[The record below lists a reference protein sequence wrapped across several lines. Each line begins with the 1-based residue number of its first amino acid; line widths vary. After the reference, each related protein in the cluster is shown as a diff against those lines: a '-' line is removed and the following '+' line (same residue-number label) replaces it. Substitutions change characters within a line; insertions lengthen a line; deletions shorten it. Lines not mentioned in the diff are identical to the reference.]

1 MKIRLDSNTS
11 GKNFYITTTL
21 PYVNADLHIG
31 HAMEFV
37 YADIV
42 ARYKRLLGFNVF
54 FNTGTDEHGLKIYRK
69 AVEGGQEP
77 QKYAD
82 EYFEKFKE
90 VIGILGLFDGVNLIR
105 TTDENHKKSAQEFWK
120 VCDKNGYIY
129 KKNYKI
135 KYCVGCEL
143 EKTES
148 ELEDGCCPLHP
159 NQKLEIIDEE
169 NYFFTFSKFQ
179 KPLLELYENNPNFVV
194 PVSRLKEIKTFV
206 GRGLED
212 FSISRLK
219 RKMPWGVAV
228 PNDPE
233 HIMYV
238 WFDALV
244 NYISVIGWP
253 GDTDKF
259 SKWWPVTQ
267 YCGKD
272 NLRQQA
278 AMWQAMLLAAG
289 LTASKQIVVHGFIN
303 SGGRKMSKSLG
314 NVISPVNI
322 VAEYGADA
330 LRYYLARELNP
341 FEDSDVTIDK
351 FKDAY
356 NANLAN
362 GLGNLTGR
370 IIKMSETYLEKPV
383 NAEVIFEFPKE
394 FSEHIERF
402 ELNKAMDFVWRKISE
417 ADSYIQK
424 NQPFKVIKENKEE
437 GEKMIAHLVRELSA
451 IADLLKIFMPDT
463 AENIKKAIKEN
474 KMPVKSLFP
483 RKE

>member
-1 MKIRLDSNTS
+1 
-11 GKNFYITTTL
+11 
-21 PYVNADLHIG
+21 
-31 HAMEFV
+31 
-37 YADIV
+37 
-42 ARYKRLLGFNVF
+42 
-54 FNTGTDEHGLKIYRK
+54 
-69 AVEGGQEP
+69 
-77 QKYAD
+77 
-82 EYFEKFKE
+82 
-90 VIGILGLFDGVNLIR
+90 
-105 TTDENHKKSAQEFWK
+105 
-120 VCDKNGYIY
+120 
-129 KKNYKI
+129 
-135 KYCVGCEL
+135 
-143 EKTES
+143 
-148 ELEDGCCPLHP
+148 
-159 NQKLEIIDEE
+159 
-169 NYFFTFSKFQ
+169 
-179 KPLLELYENNPNFVV
+179 
-194 PVSRLKEIKTFV
+194 
-206 GRGLED
+206 
-212 FSISRLK
+212 
-219 RKMPWGVAV
+219 
-228 PNDPE
+228 
-233 HIMYV
+233 
-238 WFDALV
+238 
-244 NYISVIGWP
+244 
-253 GDTDKF
+253 
-259 SKWWPVTQ
+259 
-267 YCGKD
+267 
-272 NLRQQA
+272 
-278 AMWQAMLLAAG
+278 
-289 LTASKQIVVHGFIN
+289 
-303 SGGRKMSKSLG
+303 MSKSLG

-341 FEDSDVTIDK
+341 FEDSDVTMDK

-362 GLGNLTGR
+362 GLSNLTGR